1 MQVDHAFHGGPDLEV
16 LVKAFNT
23 DITRRDL
30 KVSSLELN
38 RSSMSVTDGYFFG
51 LSGLKSCLLPAL
63 PYSRPYNGR
72 DLNLCHVE

>member
-30 KVSSLELN
+30 KVSSLELKPLKH
-38 RSSMSVTDGYFFG
+38 VTDGYFFG